1 MHLLLC
7 ADFTRGEEKRGD
19 AERSVDLQQSLGQ
32 QLLIPRSNPVDRIIP
47 SEPEICLWFLYHEY
61 WKDILPSPI
70 NITRYEL
77 FKGNRS
83 SRFRHIVRFIARV
96 VLTISL
102 RTSNTLV
109 DARHQLVN
117 FASLQT
123 FKSPLL
129 SVCIYQQTC
138 WQVRRMQIYLVY
150 MFVT

>member
-117 FASLQT
+117 FASCKYLNILC
-123 FKSPLL
+123 SVY
-129 SVCIYQQTC
+129 SVCLDIE
-138 WQVRRMQIYLVY
+138 VVVY
-150 MFVT
+150 TTRPVGKYRK